1 MKWSFAQVGLLI
13 IAAFHVI
20 QAVIGFIV
28 EPSFATGPDAPTAQ
42 VLGMDYNGWH
52 AVAGLALFAP
62 GLVFAMRKSWSVLYL
77 LIAAV
82 AGALPGIWA
91 FFSHQVAFVFTF
103 PNNTTDA
110 IVHLVTAAVMIA
122 VAAIQIRIDGGL
134 KNSLADLHRE
144 PQSTRKTGQSFT
156 IRSRSPSGARR
167 STGKNGRA
175 PGARSQVEVTTQDRG
190 PVLGEVLN
198 RFEARAVQLGRP
210 PRKFHR

>member
-13 IAAFHVI
+13 ISAFHVI

-62 GLVFAMRKSWSVLYL
+62 GFVFALRKSWSVLYL
-77 LIAAV
+77 LAAAV

-91 FFSHQVAFVFTF
+91 FFSQQVAYVFTF

-110 IVHLVTAAVMIA
+110 VVHIITSAVMVA
-122 VAAIQIRIDGGL
+122 VALVQIRIDGGL
-134 KNSLADLHRE
+134 KNSLADLR
-144 PQSTRKTGQSFT
+144 
-156 IRSRSPSGARR
+156 RSP
-167 STGKNGRA
+167 
-175 PGARSQVEVTTQDRG
+175 
-190 PVLGEVLN
+190 
-198 RFEARAVQLGRP
+198 
-210 PRKFHR
+210 